1 MSYMDHVFFSKIDL
15 KSGYHQIRMKEGDE
29 WKTAF
34 KTKHGLYERPRWVD
48 YKDFEEN
55 VGNIGDGGF
64 EDDTIG
70 YREGFWQPRNRR
82 DFGITRGQFSQ
93 RRNLYS
99 VGGHDDRYW
108 EAKKMEDDI
117 DSIRQHIS
125 GADRRRFTMSKEDKK
140 EVSSFKY
147 LCS

>member
-1 MSYMDHVFFSKIDL
+1 VRKVGTGPKAKGSSRAK
-15 KSGYHQIRMKEGDE
+15 
-29 WKTAF
+29 
-34 KTKHGLYERPRWVD
+34 RPRWVD

-55 VGNIGDGGF
+55 IGDIGDDGF
-64 EDDTIG
+64 EDETIG
-70 YREGFWQPRNRR
+70 YRESFRQPRNRR

-93 RRNLYS
+93 RRNLHS
-99 VGGHDDRYW
+99 FGGHDDRYW
-108 EAKKMEDDI
+108 KAKKMEDDI